1 MMQIIRYAPSI
12 GEYCKNCFA
21 EPGAPL
27 PYKPKKVDTS
37 RRGDTI
43 RAVNSKKIE
52 GRKTWLTGRR

>member
-1 MMQIIRYAPSI
+1 VIVLSWSCRGAIYRALFSN
-12 GEYCKNCFA
+12 GYCQYFLHAKT
-21 EPGAPL
+21 
-27 PYKPKKVDTS
+27 VDTS